1 MTDGQGAEVLSR
13 AVCDD
18 GGVMIADRGYTK
30 AGAMATFRAGS
41 GGRAACSNRCER

>member
-1 MTDGQGAEVLSR
+1 MTDGQGAEALSR

-30 AGAMATFRAGS
+30 AGEMATFRAGS